1 MILACFAAKAASSF
15 VSDNDLLETIIMSEA
30 VSRGTAHQLTNHR
43 RALRRQTLNNQSE
56 QRRLHY

>member
-1 MILACFAAKAASSF
+1 MILACFPAKAASSF
-15 VSDNDLLETIIMSEA
+15 VSDNDLLETIMSEA
-30 VSRGTAHQLTNHR
+30 VSRATAHQLTNHR